1 MRLHHTGL
9 SVPDLDRSLAW
20 YCATF
25 GFTPGFAFEVPQAQ
39 LRGAFAVGPNG
50 VAIELIERAGSLPG
64 PLPADPPQANELH
77 GYNHIALAVGDLD
90 EAYRHVVAAGARPVW
105 NPRASPEPG
114 VRMAYV
120 ADPDGNLIELI
131 EDREENENQNDDEE
145 RAA

>member
-9 SVPDLDRSLAW
+9 SVLDLDRSLAW
-20 YCATF
+20 YCGTF

-39 LRGAFAVGPNG
+39 LRGAFAVGPDG

-64 PLPADPPQANELH
+64 PQPADPPQANTVR
-77 GYNHIALAVGDLD
+77 GYNHICLAVGDLD
-90 EAYRHVVAAGARPVW
+90 AEYERVVAAGARPVW
-105 NPRASPEPG
+105 DPRDSPEPG
-114 VRMAYV
+114 VRMAFV

-131 EDREENENQNDDEE
+131 EDHEDEE